1 MLMKLILIEE
11 SQGGFAD
18 ALPGPINSSPI
29 KKIKISPIYVNPAH
43 VVALKEDIEFIGHN
57 LKKRL
62 PEDIP
67 KDQKFTRVLINR
79 GSIAEE
85 FTVIGSIEGIAIK
98 LNGE

>member
-11 SQGGFAD
+11 NQGRLMD
-18 ALPGPINSSPI
+18 ELPTTNGAI
-29 KKIKISPIYVNPAH
+29 KKIKISPIYVNPSH
-43 VVALKEDIEFIGHN
+43 VVLLKEDIEFVGHN

-67 KDQKFTRVLINR
+67 KDQKFTRVFINH
-79 GSIAEE
+79 GGVMQD